1 MLYRRALDTPRPTPP
16 DARPDFDLDELID
29 EYRLGSI
36 QDVCKVR
43 GGTVNK
49 NWIVRTTMA
58 VVVVRI
64 VPKNVSRS
72 DINFEHSF
80 IKALSRIHFPYQ
92 LPQPLRTRN
101 GRTVVRRNG
110 GYVWIYRYIEASKP
124 LPPRDEVIAQIAQ
137 CMATAHKAAQSLSL
151 SQVKHSPTALQDLWL
166 LHMLRHWQLK
176 LCGSLDERCRF
187 FGAHVQECIGI
198 LEQLRCTG
206 YDRVARLPIH
216 GDMCRANVVFSRKR
230 LSGIIDFGHCCFDT
244 AIRDITIALR
254 YECANIN
261 EDFKLDLVSARKFLR
276 AYNKISPLSPQ
287 QIELIPAIAM
297 AEAVDLLWWT
307 IFQITNTRVPQAS
320 MRSVEAPIKTLK
332 WYQRH
337 QFEIGR
343 ALRL

>member
-1 MLYRRALDTPRPTPP
+1 
-16 DARPDFDLDELID
+16 
-29 EYRLGSI
+29 
-36 QDVCKVR
+36 
-43 GGTVNK
+43 
-49 NWIVRTTMA
+49 
-58 VVVVRI
+58 
-64 VPKNVSRS
+64 
-72 DINFEHSF
+72 
-80 IKALSRIHFPYQ
+80 
-92 LPQPLRTRN
+92 
-101 GRTVVRRNG
+101 
-110 GYVWIYRYIEASKP
+110 
-124 LPPRDEVIAQIAQ
+124 
-137 CMATAHKAAQSLSL
+137 
-151 SQVKHSPTALQDLWL
+151 
-166 LHMLRHWQLK
+166 MLRHWQLK

-206 YDRVARLPIH
+206 YDKVARLPIH

-297 AEAVDLLWWT
+297 AEAVDLLWWR

-320 MRSVEAPIKTLK
+320 MRSVGSSN
-332 WYQRH
+332 QN
-337 QFEIGR
+337 FEMVPTSSIRDRPSLAALITSTR
-343 ALRL
+343 ALCLPRGRPTRLVGHFNPSAKKGRHCRS